1 MKIVNIENISIRP
14 SERKIKKMKK
24 ITEDIISATKIS
36 TPLFKEKKIE
46 KEIYAPITNDK
57 FEHTQKIVQQS
68 LNKIEK

>member
-14 SERKIKKMKK
+14 SERKMKKMKK
-24 ITEDIISATKIS
+24 ITEDIIGATRIS
-36 TPLFKEKKIE
+36 TQLTKEKQFE
-46 KEIYAPITNDK
+46 KEIYAPITSDK